1 MPLPI
6 PDPAMT
12 ALIARVAALDEK
24 LAGLAAELAAL
35 VASIPEH
42 VVYWVNT
49 PDDPATGQP
58 ADATEPP
65 LLPVASDAG
74 GEVTS

>member
-1 MPLPI
+1 MPPRT
-6 PDPAMT
+6 PDPEMT
-12 ALIARVAALDEK
+12 ILAARVAALEDSV
-24 LAGLAAELAAL
+24 AGLAAELAAL
-35 VASIPEH
+35 AASIPEH